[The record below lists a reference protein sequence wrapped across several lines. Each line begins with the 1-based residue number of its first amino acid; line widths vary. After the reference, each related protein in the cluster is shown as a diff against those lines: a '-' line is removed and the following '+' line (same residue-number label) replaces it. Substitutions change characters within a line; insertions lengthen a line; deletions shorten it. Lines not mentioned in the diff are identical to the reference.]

1 MLDFG
6 MYVQVHMT
14 HTPADTCIQIQ
25 HSHAASSVKAPAPRA
40 HKTGRRYTYT
50 DTAVPHNKQTNN
62 KLWHTSAHLH
72 HEHTDRTQIHIYR
85 YRSPTQQTNKQQTMA
100 HIYSPA
106 PRAHRQDADTHIQVQ
121 QSHTTNKQTTNH
133 GAHLLTCTT
142 STQTGRRYTY
152 TDTAVP
158 HSKQTNNKLWPTSAH
173 LHHEHTKQDADTHIL
188 IPQSHTANKQI
199 TNYGP
204 HLLTCTTSTQNRTQI
219 HIYRYRSPT
228 QHTNKQTMA
237 HICSPAPRA
246 HKTGRRYT
254 YTDTAVPHSK
264 QTNNKLWPT
273 SAHLH
278 HEHTKQDADTH
289 IQIPQSHT
297 ANKQIT
303 NYGPHLLTCTTSSRT
318 RPCRY
323 SSSEAL
329 DPCIT
334 DPKER
339 TSPLAHVAPPCGAPA
354 VESCMLD
361 GSPGAGTA
369 TSAGS
374 CVCVCACVCV
384 RVCVCAFECVCMCA
398 CSCACEHEYFMCACA
413 CVCV

>member
-1 MLDFG
+1 
-6 MYVQVHMT
+6 VRART
-14 HTPADTCIQIQ
+14 HTHTHTHTHTDTHTCKDMRLNARFWDVCTSP
-25 HSHAASSVKAPAPRA
+25 HDSHPC
-40 HKTGRRYTYT
+40 RYMYT
-50 DTAVPHNKQTNN
+50 DTTLPRSEQCQSTCT
-62 KLWHTSAHLH
+62 TS
-72 HEHTDRTQIHIYR
+72 TQNRTQIHIHR

-100 HIYSPA
+100 HICSPA
-106 PRAHRQDADTHIQVQ
+106 PRAHRQDADTHIQIP
-121 QSHTTNKQTTNH
+121 QSHTANKQTTNY
-133 GAHLLTCTT
+133 GPHLLTCTT

-152 TDTAVP
+152 TGTAVP
-158 HSKQTNNKLWPTSAH
+158 HNKQTNNKPWRTSAH
-173 LHHEHTKQDADTHIL
+173 LHHEHTD
-188 IPQSHTANKQI
+188 
-199 TNYGP
+199 
-204 HLLTCTTSTQNRTQI
+204 RTQI

>member
-173 LHHEHTKQDADTHIL
+173 LHHEHTKQDADTHI
-188 IPQSHTANKQI
+188 
-199 TNYGP
+199 
-204 HLLTCTTSTQNRTQI
+204 
-219 HIYRYRSPT
+219 
-228 QHTNKQTMA
+228 
-237 HICSPAPRA
+237 
-246 HKTGRRYT
+246 
-254 YTDTAVPHSK
+254 
-264 QTNNKLWPT
+264 
-273 SAHLH
+273 
-278 HEHTKQDADTH
+278 
-289 IQIPQSHT
+289 QIPQSHT

>member
-1 MLDFG
+1 MRLNARFWD
-6 MYVQVHMT
+6 VCTSPH
-14 HTPADTCIQIQ
+14 D
-25 HSHAASSVKAPAPRA
+25 SHPC
-40 HKTGRRYTYT
+40 RYMYT
-50 DTAVPHNKQTNN
+50 DTTLPRSEQCQSTCT
-62 KLWHTSAHLH
+62 TS
-72 HEHTDRTQIHIYR
+72 TQNRTQIHIHR

-100 HIYSPA
+100 HICSPA
-106 PRAHRQDADTHIQVQ
+106 PRAHR
-121 QSHTTNKQTTNH
+121 
-133 GAHLLTCTT
+133 
-142 STQTGRRYTY
+142 
-152 TDTAVP
+152 
-158 HSKQTNNKLWPTSAH
+158 
-173 LHHEHTKQDADTHIL
+173 
-188 IPQSHTANKQI
+188 
-199 TNYGP
+199 
-204 HLLTCTTSTQNRTQI
+204 
-219 HIYRYRSPT
+219 
-228 QHTNKQTMA
+228 
-237 HICSPAPRA
+237 
-246 HKTGRRYT
+246 
-254 YTDTAVPHSK
+254 
-264 QTNNKLWPT
+264 
-273 SAHLH
+273 
-278 HEHTKQDADTH
+278 QDADTH

-297 ANKQIT
+297 ANKQTT